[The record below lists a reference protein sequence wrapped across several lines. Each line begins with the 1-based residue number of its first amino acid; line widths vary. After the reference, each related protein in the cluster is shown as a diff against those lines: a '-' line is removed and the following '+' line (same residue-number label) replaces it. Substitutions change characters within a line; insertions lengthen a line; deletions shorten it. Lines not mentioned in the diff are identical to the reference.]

1 MEGHG
6 RDLEEQFGRRSD
18 VKEQGPLGFELWEM
32 ETEAYHEEYLAASN
46 VSPLGVER
54 GHHQWPLS
62 GEFRATHSGP
72 CADFLLGHPEFGGY
86 GVRLVSHPMEAKMR
100 LEIKAR
106 HKKEEEKRTC

>member
-1 MEGHG
+1 M
-6 RDLEEQFGRRSD
+6 
-18 VKEQGPLGFELWEM
+18 KEQGPLGFELWKM

-46 VSPLGVER
+46 VNPLGVER
-54 GHHQWPLS
+54 GPPSVASQR
-62 GEFRATHSGP
+62 EFRATHSGSR
-72 CADFLLGHPEFGGY
+72 ADFLLGYPEFGGY

>member
-18 VKEQGPLGFELWEM
+18 VKEQGPL
-32 ETEAYHEEYLAASN
+32 
-46 VSPLGVER
+46 
-54 GHHQWPLS
+54 QWPLS

-72 CADFLLGHPEFGGY
+72 RADFLLGHPEFGGY